1 MVKVEIAGMRREF
14 QDGTSVGPINLT
26 IRDGELMALLGPSGA
41 GKTTTLR
48 MVAGFIKPDSGRLL
62 FNGEDVTFLNPT
74 KRRIGMVFQSIALF
88 PNMDV
93 FHNIAF
99 GLEMEGWNREKIIA
113 RVEELGEV
121 FGIQNLLGRN
131 IDEVSGGEAQR
142 VALARAVAKSPRL
155 LLLDEPLS
163 DLDPILKERL
173 QVEIRKIQTEL
184 GITTIYV
191 THSQTEAFAVS
202 DRVAVLQDG
211 TIAQTGTADELYN
224 EPKSRFVAR
233 FVGSGNIFSG
243 IVEEEGDKI
252 SRVRV
257 GNSLF
262 KVEGAY
268 DVGSTV
274 TFTVKPAAI
283 SFRNI
288 NGRGSMATVR
298 SITPQIG
305 AYKVT
310 MEFIQEP
317 LVALVTESDIA
328 AKLREKRGGEV
339 RFYFNPKD
347 AVVLS
352 AEK

>member
-1 MVKVEIAGMRREF
+1 MVEVEIVQMKREF
-14 QDGTSVGPINLT
+14 RDGTKVGPISLKLE
-26 IRDGELMALLGPSGA
+26 DGELMALLGPSGA

-62 FNGEDVTFLNPT
+62 FDGRDVTYLSPT
-74 KRRIGMVFQSIALF
+74 KRQIGMVFQSIALF

-99 GLEMEGWNREKIIA
+99 GLEMEGWDKDRIIDRVRELA
-113 RVEELGEV
+113 AV
-121 FGIQNLLGRN
+121 FSIENLLSRN

-173 QVEIRKIQTEL
+173 QVEIRKIQSEL

-191 THSQTEAFAVS
+191 THSQTEAFSVA
-202 DRVAVLQDG
+202 DRVAILQKG
-211 TIAQTGTADELYN
+211 TVAQTGTAEELYS
-224 EPKSRFVAR
+224 EPKNEFVAR
-233 FVGSGNIFSG
+233 FVGSGNVFSG
-243 IVEEEGDKI
+243 LVEKQTEKMSSIRIGDSLLTVKGIYESGSKI
-252 SRVRV
+252 
-257 GNSLF
+257 
-262 KVEGAY
+262 
-268 DVGSTV
+268 

-283 SFRNI
+283 RI
-288 NGRGSMATVR
+288 TDVKEGGGTATVR

-305 AYKVT
+305 AYKAT
-310 MEFIQEP
+310 MEFNGEP
-317 LVALVTESDIA
+317 LVVLVTESETA
-328 AKLREKRGGEV
+328 AKLRNKRGEKV
-339 RFYFNPKD
+339 RFSFDPRD

-352 AEK
+352 EEK